1 MNFKLAAFADEAD
14 GRISEQIKA
23 MTENGIEY
31 LEIRG
36 VDGKNV
42 SDVTLKEAEKI
53 RKKLDVHG
61 ISVWSVGSPFGKIEI
76 KDDFAPHFEKFS
88 KILFAIF

>member
-1 MNFKLAAFADEAD
+1 MIKLSAFADEAD
-14 GRISEQIKA
+14 KTLEGQISALE
-23 MTENGIEY
+23 ENGISL

-42 SDVTLKEAEKI
+42 SDITLKEAEKI

-76 KDDFAPHFEKFS
+76 KDDFAPHFECP
-88 KILFAIF
+88 AHTP